1 MQAKSLGMLRTL
13 AATMCLLLPSLSQAQ
28 CLCEVWHID
37 TPVVVECDCD
47 WYTVKPNGKY
57 PTRPA
62 YTLQGTTLI
71 KSKVRAP
78 VGATC
83 DTMRPTKPNGKDIY
97 ASYDSTDKVALC
109 SKR

>member
-28 CLCEVWHID
+28 CLCERWHVG
-37 TPVVVECDCD
+37 TPVIVECDCD
-47 WYTVKPNGKY
+47 WYTVKPNGKLT
-57 PTRPA
+57 TRPA
-62 YTLQGTTLI
+62 YTLTDGVLV
-71 KSKVRAP
+71 KSKERAP

-83 DTMRPTKPNGKDIY
+83 DLTKPTKPSNKDLY
-97 ASYDSTDKVALC
+97 ASYDSTGTVALC